1 MAQDSSRAASQE
13 QAGRRIG
20 QQARPHRLERPA
32 PRQSLRY
39 PPRDSGDLGRR
50 LTKFA
55 IEECMERID
64 RRTLNLVPLM
74 AARRSVR

>member
-1 MAQDSSRAASQE
+1 MAQDGVGAIAQE
-13 QAGRRIG
+13 QARGRLG

-39 PPRDSGDLGRR
+39 PPRDSSDLARR

-55 IEECMERID
+55 IEEMHGTD
-64 RRTLNLVPLM
+64 R
-74 AARRSVR
+74 